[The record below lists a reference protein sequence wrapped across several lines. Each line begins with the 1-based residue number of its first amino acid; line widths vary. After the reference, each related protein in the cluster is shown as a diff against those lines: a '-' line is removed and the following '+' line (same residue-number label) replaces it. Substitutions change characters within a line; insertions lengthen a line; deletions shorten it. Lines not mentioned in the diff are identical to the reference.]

1 MVIAQCDAMISLLD
15 SEYYERGWCSVEV
28 MMVQTLRR
36 SYGLHLWF
44 EDVPAREDELS
55 NIGLLRKADDREII
69 MKDVLLS
76 YEEDRPKI
84 MFLERQSKLLA

>member
-55 NIGLLRKADDREII
+55 NIWLLRKADDREII